1 MNCGGARWGESSGG
15 ILVGAKRMKPPPT
28 HVYTDDVFPPW
39 GGSVG
44 SRALTRSNHGRLG
57 QGNPPRTADLL
68 TGADPPPRV
77 RCMPWAEPSA
87 PHHPVCHHLPSLQ
100 WHEFCSARFWGQFDR
115 RPSGAVP
122 TTMASPWEDSRRRL
136 VFDWGRQ
143 WDPDRWMHQERWRLD
158 LGGVGS
164 RPLIG

>member
-1 MNCGGARWGESSGG
+1 MGEHGGANHRG
-15 ILVGAKRMKPPPT
+15 ILVGAKQMKPPPT
-28 HVYTDDVFPPW
+28 RVYTNDICPPW
-39 GGSVG
+39 GGRVG
-44 SRALTRSNHGRLG
+44 SWALNGSNHGRLG
-57 QGNPPRTADLL
+57 RGNPPRTLDLL
-68 TGADPPPRV
+68 TGANPPPRV